1 MEHMIIKPIDTS
13 PQSSEAL
20 ALHYE
25 IKAAHQA
32 VANALVEL
40 SRNLKTMKD
49 KKLYT
54 QLGFEKFEDYVE
66 QAHNIKQRQAY
77 TYIQAYEKLTP
88 KLMAENAELGITKLS
103 LLCQVSAIDR
113 EDFIRQNDLAGMSV
127 EQIEALIK
135 EKNGLHEQLSLLQS
149 TAEQEKAVQD
159 AQNKEIDR
167 LKKELAEKNDII
179 ADLSA
184 EQQPIDVAAVETE
197 KIEAAV
203 QKARAEFEKEKADEI
218 KAAVKAERDKAA
230 AKAEKQAQK
239 AAEDAVSKAKEEWQA
254 ESKKQADE
262 LQAAVLE
269 QKQKAAALEKQLSI
283 KGNDK
288 TVRFS
293 ILFEQVQTDLIN
305 CLNLINEIADADV
318 EKAEKYK
325 NALKSACSAALGG

>member
-1 MEHMIIKPIDTS
+1 MT
-13 PQSSEAL
+13 
-20 ALHYE
+20 
-25 IKAAHQA
+25 
-32 VANALVEL
+32 
-40 SRNLKTMKD
+40 
-49 KKLYT
+49 
-54 QLGFEKFEDYVE
+54 YVE
-66 QAHNIKQRQAY
+66 KMKAEIEKQTAKE
-77 TYIQAYEKLTP
+77 YEFSPVRGCAQQLIDIVGNDEK
-88 KLMAENAELGITKLS
+88 MAQLVCT
-103 LLCQVSAIDR
+103 
-113 EDFIRQNDLAGMSV
+113 DFDNKM
-127 EQIEALIK
+127 
-135 EKNGLHEQLSLLQS
+135 
-149 TAEQEKAVQD
+149 TVQD

-203 QKARAEFEKEKADEI
+203 QKARVEFEKEKADEI

-239 AAEDAVSKAKEEWQA
+239 AADDAVSKAKEEWQA
-254 ESKKQADE
+254 EIKKQADE

-283 KGNDK
+283 KGDDK

-305 CLNLINEIADADV
+305 CLNLINEIADADA

-325 NALKSACSAALGG
+325 NALRKACDAALGG